1 MIPLTA
7 RYTEVLYNLLNNPQS
22 KKAIDEAMSEYP
34 MYEPENPITYTIMPT
49 REELNK
55 RILDY
60 YKYREIGF
68 ETVGRFID
76 ELRISLNEIMPYYYQ
91 LFKSQ
96 DVMNG
101 VEDVF
106 GNVDIVESFSESSS
120 DNTSNSSNATSS
132 ATSTTSSTNNSKD
145 VKSLTPQSQLSITNK
160 NIDSVDYAD
169 QVEWNKTDSTSNGS
183 DNATTNTSGE
193 NSRVGSIEHT
203 LTRKGNQGVNTYA
216 HDMKELRTS
225 FLNIIDD
232 IINHPRISELFLLI
246 Y

>member
-1 MIPLTA
+1 MIQLTA

-22 KKAIDEAMSEYP
+22 KKAIDKAMSEYP
-34 MYEPENPITYTIMPT
+34 MYEPENPQSYTIMPT

-76 ELRISLNEIMPYYYQ
+76 ELKISLNEIMPYYYQ

-106 GNVDIVESFSESSS
+106 GNVDIIETFNESSS
-120 DNTSNSSNATSS
+120 DNTSNTSEATSS
-132 ATSTTSSTNNSKD
+132 ATSNTSATNNSKD

-169 QVEWNKTDSTSNGS
+169 QVEWNKVDSTSNGS